1 MARAACGASRRAEGT
16 LHGHVLRAGVGQLNQ
31 PSIPAF
37 PGLETYR
44 GASFHSARW
53 NGAVELRGKRVA
65 SVGNAASAVQ
75 YVPEIAPEVA
85 HLTVFQRSAN
95 WIMPRNQQVFTQ
107 EQLDAYEADPA
118 AFEASRR
125 HLHAFRENGFR
136 RTQMGTDEQR
146 QGVDVA
152 KAHLA
157 AQVADPQRAKL
168 TPDYELGCKRIL
180 RSDDF
185 YPR

>member
-125 HLHAFRENGFR
+125 HLHAFRETAFAARRWAPTNSGRASTSPR
-136 RTQMGTDEQR
+136 RTWR
-146 QGVDVA
+146 
-152 KAHLA
+152 
-157 AQVADPQRAKL
+157 R
-168 TPDYELGCKRIL
+168 
-180 RSDDF
+180 RS
-185 YPR
+185 PTRSCAPS

>member
-1 MARAACGASRRAEGT
+1 M
-16 LHGHVLRAGVGQLNQ
+16 
-31 PSIPAF
+31 
-37 PGLETYR
+37 
-44 GASFHSARW
+44 
-53 NGAVELRGKRVA
+53 A

-136 RTQMGTDEQR
+136 RTQMGTDEH
-146 QGVDVA
+146 G
-152 KAHLA
+152 
-157 AQVADPQRAKL
+157 RAS
-168 TPDYELGCKRIL
+168 TSPRRTWRR
-180 RSDDF
+180 RS
-185 YPR
+185 PTRSCAPS